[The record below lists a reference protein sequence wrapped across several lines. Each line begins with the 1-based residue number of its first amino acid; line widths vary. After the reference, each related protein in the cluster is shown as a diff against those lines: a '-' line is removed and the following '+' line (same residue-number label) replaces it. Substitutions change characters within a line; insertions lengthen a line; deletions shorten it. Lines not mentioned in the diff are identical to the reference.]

1 MADAVAA
8 MATHR
13 AENAR
18 LRRRIVDLEKEV
30 SALLFSMDGDE
41 AKAAK
46 ENARADEQ
54 NAQQIRRMAA
64 ASAEVAAYRLLER
77 ITPKTQAGARKAL
90 RKATATNR
98 RLGRRLKDAR
108 RMLGSAVS
116 AMKIGRTTASFDLDG
131 SLSVVHVV
139 SAQEMVVVD
148 LDALRAFFALAGLS
162 GGGANDGRLQDD
174 QAQQDGSAQGARR
187 SGVVVLP

>member
-54 NAQQIRRMAA
+54 YAQQIRRMAA

>member
-13 AENAR
+13 AENSR

-54 NAQQIRRMAA
+54 YAQQIRRMAA

>member
-8 MATHR
+8 MATHW

-54 NAQQIRRMAA
+54 YAQQIRRMAA

-148 LDALRAFFALAGLS
+148 LDALRAFFALAG
-162 GGGANDGRLQDD
+162 GGANDGRLQDD